1 MTRRL
6 APYVIG
12 FGLWLQE
19 SPKRAPWPSRLRFF
33 GAYAIHRLNTLHEIE
48 QHATAKAERAKK
60 PNRRSRA

>member
-1 MTRRL
+1 MTRL

-12 FGLWLQE
+12 FGLWLHE
-19 SPKRAPWPSRLRFF
+19 SPSRLRFF